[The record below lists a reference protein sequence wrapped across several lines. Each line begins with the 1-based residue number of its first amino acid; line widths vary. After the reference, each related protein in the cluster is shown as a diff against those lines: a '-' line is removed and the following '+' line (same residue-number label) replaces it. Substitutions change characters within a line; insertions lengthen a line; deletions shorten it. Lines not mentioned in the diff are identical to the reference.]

1 MRNSSSKHVLS
12 TLVVVVLA
20 VLTLMTAYAAFSV
33 AAEIR
38 QFIIASTA
46 QSTSAIIAEEI
57 PGWCII
63 SRDMISA
70 LLIITSIVLYTLFC
84 SDILQRHIV
93 FDKKQCRRLFS
104 IGMLL
109 LIDSAVS
116 FLIDC
121 TTTFSTS
128 TIPAGT
134 ALGVLPFSP
143 WILITSLLSLS
154 LSFIFERARLLQED
168 VDDIL

>member
-1 MRNSSSKHVLS
+1 MIGNTSSKHVLS

-46 QSTSAIIAEEI
+46 QSQSEIIAEEI
-57 PGWCII
+57 PSWRII

-70 LLIITSIVLYTLFC
+70 LLIIASIVLYTLFC

-93 FDKKQCRRLFS
+93 FDKKT
-104 IGMLL
+104 
-109 LIDSAVS
+109 V
-116 FLIDC
+116 
-121 TTTFSTS
+121 
-128 TIPAGT
+128 
-134 ALGVLPFSP
+134 
-143 WILITSLLSLS
+143 
-154 LSFIFERARLLQED
+154 
-168 VDDIL
+168 